1 MVVATITAGLVKFW
15 EVWFGLVWLHMVL
28 MITLAISNGFKKL
41 LSMVV
46 ATITDGWLNFG
57 VGLVWF
63 GHNIFSYCLCHKL

>member
-41 LSMVV
+41 KRIS
-46 ATITDGWLNFG
+46 AQYGCG
-57 VGLVWF
+57 Y
-63 GHNIFSYCLCHKL
+63 HY